1 MQTWGQSTI
10 GRAAFGGRV
19 RHISL
24 WRQALAWL
32 LFRLEV
38 RRQRHALSMLTR
50 RDLADIGL
58 TPEQVRMECA
68 QPFWRI

>member
-1 MQTWGQSTI
+1 MQTLGQSTI
-10 GRAAFGGRV
+10 GQTAFGGRF
-19 RHISL
+19 RSISL
-24 WRQALAWL
+24 WRRALAWL